1 MRDVNAHATHHFTVF
16 LDSLPAV
23 AIPIVMSPSFLSS
36 LLLPCLILKLLRVIC
51 SKKRFIS
58 AQSLPNSLKLSS
70 HMCNFI
76 IQMQIF
82 FGDITWLYNCLC
94 KQIKRW
100 DWSKKSP

>member
-16 LDSLPAV
+16 LDLLPAV

-58 AQSLPNSLKLSS
+58 AQPLTNLLKLSAY
-70 HMCNFI
+70 MCNFI
-76 IQMQIF
+76 IQIQIS
-82 FGDITWLYNCLC
+82 FGDILWL
-94 KQIKRW
+94 
-100 DWSKKSP
+100 